1 MNTMISLVKQTI
13 STEELEELSQWIATN
28 PRLTKGSLTDKF
40 EKQWSEYLGVKHSI
54 FVSSGSSANLASF
67 YAVKLSNRLKNNK
80 VILPTVSWSTTVSP
94 AIQLGFDPIL
104 CDCNFD
110 NLGLDIEHLEELID
124 KHDPAMIVTVNVLGF
139 ANNYDRI
146 KEICDDKGIVLLEDS
161 CESVGTVAYG
171 KQTGCFGDLSTFSF
185 FYGHHI
191 STIEGGMVC
200 TDDDE
205 LAMLIRSIRCHGW
218 DRDLPEHSQKELREK
233 YNIDDFHASYTFY
246 YPGFNVRCTEIQA
259 FLGISQLKKI
269 DNIIEKRHENF
280 LLYQDRL
287 RDINFLSLED
297 HSVVSNFAY
306 PVIHP
311 KCEQISKGL
320 TDAQVEHRPLIVGSI
335 SRQPFW
341 IDRYGLQDLKN
352 GEEVHKN
359 GLYIPNNYDMLD
371 SEIELICDVINKEI
385 R

>member
-1 MNTMISLVKQTI
+1 MISLVKQTI

-67 YAVKLSNRLKNNK
+67 YAIKLSNRLKNNK

-171 KQTGCFGDLSTFSF
+171 KQTGCFGD
-185 FYGHHI
+185 
-191 STIEGGMVC
+191 
-200 TDDDE
+200 
-205 LAMLIRSIRCHGW
+205 
-218 DRDLPEHSQKELREK
+218 
-233 YNIDDFHASYTFY
+233 
-246 YPGFNVRCTEIQA
+246 
-259 FLGISQLKKI
+259 
-269 DNIIEKRHENF
+269 
-280 LLYQDRL
+280 YQ
-287 RDINFLSLED
+287 LSLFSMD
-297 HSVVSNFAY
+297 ITYPLLRAAWFA
-306 PVIHP
+306 PMMMNWRCLLGRSDVMDGI
-311 KCEQISKGL
+311 
-320 TDAQVEHRPLIVGSI
+320 
-335 SRQPFW
+335 
-341 IDRYGLQDLKN
+341 
-352 GEEVHKN
+352 
-359 GLYIPNNYDMLD
+359 
-371 SEIELICDVINKEI
+371 EIFQRILRKT
-385 R
+385 